1 MRIIETPNFYR
12 LTVYPSDEF
21 TDFKTVRI
29 NDGMLVTGRRE
40 GRLEI
45 QSMLF
50 SKETHNMSSVRIR
63 AFYYKN
69 MFINA

>member
-1 MRIIETPNFYR
+1 MRITETPNFYR

-21 TDFKTVRI
+21 TDFKTIQI
-29 NDGMLVTGRRE
+29 NGGLLVIGRHNN
-40 GRLEI
+40 RLEI

-50 SKETHNMSSVRIR
+50 SKEDHSMNSVRIQ

-69 MFINA
+69 MFINS